1 MRRNR
6 KNGCWWR
13 NTCNFAFFL
22 KVAHALA
29 SGGGP
34 CIRKAVAGEM
44 EGVGSYWAQHRPN
57 AEHATQPM
65 RGGGGLPLPPPLH
78 SCRKML
84 DATQIAGVCVWGGGV
99 GTPGPAG
106 SWKLRSAAIGTGA
119 AGAPADALG
128 PQAELRVVPCPSGLK
143 SRSTRE
149 REAPPVDGAWAP
161 RSHPPGGGGVR
172 RAAACVI
179 VWYSCTLTLTLPAL
193 GS

>member
-1 MRRNR
+1 M
-6 KNGCWWR
+6 G
-13 NTCNFAFFL
+13 AGGAILAISHSFL
-22 KVAHALA
+22 KWRTRWRQVGGRA
-29 SGGGP
+29 SGKLSPAKWKAWGHTGHSIALMRSMPHNP
-34 CIRKAVAGEM
+34 C
-44 EGVGSYWAQHRPN
+44 
-57 AEHATQPM
+57 
-65 RGGGGLPLPPPLH
+65 GGGEGSHCRHLSIPAGKCWMQRRLP
-78 SCRKML
+78 
-84 DATQIAGVCVWGGGV
+84 VCVCVGGGGV